1 MIFFKFE
8 KKDTACFIPHL
19 DTLRTIVRTIR
30 RADIKMNFSQGF
42 NPHMLLF
49 FGNPISLGI
58 ESYAEYCAADVK
70 EDISA
75 ELFKERFNNCSIEN
89 IKITKC
95 CEIDK
100 NPNIAGISHSALYS
114 LTFEGLNGNVDKV
127 KEFLSAPEV
136 FITKTKKNRQAEY
149 LNVKDLIYDYNFLQ
163 DKIYVNIA
171 SGNINLKPDLLL
183 ESIISYCGADSAT
196 ADIVK
201 LKQFV
206 KYSNNIEDAD
216 EIFNIYASHS
226 N

>member
-89 IKITKC
+89 IKIT
-95 CEIDK
+95 
-100 NPNIAGISHSALYS
+100 
-114 LTFEGLNGNVDKV
+114 
-127 KEFLSAPEV
+127 
-136 FITKTKKNRQAEY
+136 
-149 LNVKDLIYDYNFLQ
+149 
-163 DKIYVNIA
+163 
-171 SGNINLKPDLLL
+171 
-183 ESIISYCGADSAT
+183 
-196 ADIVK
+196 
-201 LKQFV
+201 
-206 KYSNNIEDAD
+206 
-216 EIFNIYASHS
+216 
-226 N
+226 